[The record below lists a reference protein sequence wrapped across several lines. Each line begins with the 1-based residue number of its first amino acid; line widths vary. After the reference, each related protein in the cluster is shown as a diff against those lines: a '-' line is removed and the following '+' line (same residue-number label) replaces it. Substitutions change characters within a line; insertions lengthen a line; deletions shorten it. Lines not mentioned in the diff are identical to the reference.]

1 MNFIEGL
8 LSSFQYLL
16 SHPLRAVLTILG
28 ITIGVASVLMLI
40 GIGEGARHK
49 VIEDMERLGSTGVI
63 KIEFEEPK
71 VSDDAANPSEKDMLT
86 REDLKAF
93 ERASNLIEIVAP
105 VISMYGEFYFERN
118 RSRGQYLGITPDYS
132 KIKDWPVEKGRFI
145 IELDIEHCNMVCV
158 LGSGVRAEVFKGVHP
173 IGKRMRIGS
182 EEYTVVGV
190 MSERESE
197 AGRWMNHTVLVPL
210 SAIEKRSLKREYLSR
225 ILVKAKTTDLVPM
238 VKRQIKRVLDGLKL
252 HPEMFKIYSQE
263 DVIRTINKSTKVL
276 RLSFGI
282 SAAIVLL
289 VGGIGIMNLML
300 VSVTE
305 RTKEIGIRKAVGA
318 KDLDILLQFLQEA
331 VIMSMVGGMIGIIIG
346 LQGGE
351 FFSSIIAKYV
361 HDDIR
366 SIVSIKAIGL
376 AIIFSLLVGVFFGL
390 YPAIRAARVDPSKA
404 LSYE

>member
-1 MNFIEGL
+1 MM
-8 LSSFQYLL
+8 
-16 SHPLRAVLTILG
+16 V
-28 ITIGVASVLMLI
+28 
-40 GIGEGARHK
+40 GIGEGTLQK
-49 VIEDMERLGSTGVI
+49 VIEDMEKLGGTGVI
-63 KIEFEEPK
+63 KIEFLEPK
-71 VSDDAANPSEKDMLT
+71 VSDDAANPSEKDILT

-93 ERASNLIEIVAP
+93 KRASNFIEIVAP

-118 RSRGQYLGITPDYS
+118 RSRGQYLGITPNYTQ
-132 KIKDWPVEKGRFI
+132 IRDWPVEEGRFI
-145 IELDIEHCNMVCV
+145 IDSDVERCNMVCV
-158 LGSGVRAEVFKGVHP
+158 LGSEIRAEIFKGVHP

-190 MSERESE
+190 MSERDFE
-197 AGRWMNHTVLVPL
+197 AGRWMNHVILIPVST
-210 SAIEKRSLKREYLSR
+210 IEKRLLKRDYLSR
-225 ILVKAKTTDLVPM
+225 ILVKAHATDLVPI

-263 DVIRTINKSTKVL
+263 DVIRSVNKTTML
-276 RLSFGI
+276 LYLSFGI
-282 SAAIVLL
+282 SAAIVLI

-331 VIMSMVGGMIGIIIG
+331 VIMSMVGGLIGIILG

-351 FFSSIIAKYV
+351 FFSSFIARYL

-376 AIIFSLLVGVFFGL
+376 AAIFAFLVGVFFGL
-390 YPAIRAARVDPSKA
+390 YPAIRAARLEPSKA

>member
-1 MNFIEGL
+1 
-8 LSSFQYLL
+8 
-16 SHPLRAVLTILG
+16 
-28 ITIGVASVLMLI
+28 
-40 GIGEGARHK
+40 
-49 VIEDMERLGSTGVI
+49 MEMTS
-63 KIEFEEPK
+63 
-71 VSDDAANPSEKDMLT
+71 ANPSEKDMLT
-86 REDLKAF
+86 RKDLKAF

-225 ILVKAKTTDLVPM
+225 ILVKAKTTDLVPI

-252 HPEMFKIYSQE
+252 HPEMFKIEVITPPKEVQRPE
-263 DVIRTINKSTKVL
+263 LDLDVDTESNLFAVREIFRNAERDKNGFVEVE
-276 RLSFGI
+276 G
-282 SAAIVLL
+282 AIAL
-289 VGGIGIMNLML
+289 VDKHPHLKKML
-300 VSVTE
+300 AN
-305 RTKEIGIRKAVGA
+305 GRKAFEGR
-318 KDLDILLQFLQEA
+318 IW
-331 VIMSMVGGMIGIIIG
+331 
-346 LQGGE
+346 
-351 FFSSIIAKYV
+351 
-361 HDDIR
+361 R
-366 SIVSIKAIGL
+366 
-376 AIIFSLLVGVFFGL
+376 
-390 YPAIRAARVDPSKA
+390 
-404 LSYE
+404 

>member
-1 MNFIEGL
+1 MNFIESL

-16 SHPLRAVLTILG
+16 SHPLRTVLTLLG
-28 ITIGVASVLMLI
+28 VTIGVASVLMMV
-40 GIGEGARHK
+40 GIGEGTLQK
-49 VIEDMERLGSTGVI
+49 VIEDMEKLGGTGVI
-63 KIEFEEPK
+63 KIEFLEPK
-71 VSDDAANPSEKDMLT
+71 VSDDAANPSEKDILT

-93 ERASNLIEIVAP
+93 KRASNFIEIVAP

-118 RSRGQYLGITPDYS
+118 RSRGQYLGITPNYS
-132 KIKDWPVEKGRFI
+132 QIRDWPVEEGRFI
-145 IELDIEHCNMVCV
+145 IDSDVERCNMVCV
-158 LGSGVRAEVFKGVHP
+158 LGSEVRAEIFKGVHP

-190 MSERESE
+190 MSERDFE
-197 AGRWMNHTVLVPL
+197 AGRWMNHVILIPL
-210 SAIEKRSLKREYLSR
+210 STIEKRLLKRDYLSR
-225 ILVKAKTTDLVPM
+225 ILVKAHTTDLVPI

-263 DVIRTINKSTKVL
+263 DVIRSVNKTTML
-276 RLSFGI
+276 LYLSFGI
-282 SAAIVLL
+282 SAAIVLI

-318 KDLDILLQFLQEA
+318 KDLDILLQFLEEA
-331 VIMSMVGGMIGIIIG
+331 VIMSMVGGLIGIILG

-351 FFSSIIAKYV
+351 FFSSFISRYLHA
-361 HDDIR
+361 DIR

-376 AIIFSLLVGVFFGL
+376 AAIFAFLVGVFFGL
-390 YPAIRAARVDPSKA
+390 YPAIRAARLEPSKA